1 MTPSLAIAPP
11 APLPSI
17 RPAQRHRFPD
27 LTIRDLEQVELT
39 PVIVRRVDL
48 NALGRQ
54 LLHQPAARN
63 TDQFPRHCTQLP
75 QRDLS

>member
-1 MTPSLAIAPP
+1 MIPSLATAPP
-11 APLPSI
+11 APLPSV
-17 RPAQRHRFPD
+17 RPAPRHRFPD
-27 LTIRDLEQVELT
+27 LAIRELEQVELT

-54 LLHQPAARN
+54 PLHQPAARN
-63 TDQFPRHCTQLP
+63 TDQFPRHCPQLP